1 MKHRFFVL
9 LFLLPLSNALAYPTN
24 AEKLKAIQD
33 PEWARSHPE
42 VFWDRLLNGD
52 PRETRKRL
60 TPDDKPP
67 CLINLR
73 GLCEVDNPRNY
84 FVAKEKLVVERLQ
97 AEGQTWDGLFSPPF
111 PQFGYYDYD
120 RTVTNR
126 EDNACSDEPDP
137 DGDWDEDFDVIDF
150 PWVSKPEWTASSTI
164 GNLLAFDL
172 TNSFA
177 RLEALSPA
185 RFAACFHEG
194 NVGYA
199 VTRRGNRRALAWM
212 ESRGFVDTSAL
223 GISGCSIVFGA
234 VESGDR
240 KLLEYVLERYGTN
253 LVDRPTALGYTPLML
268 AVRGDFYARGADLAS
283 MLLDR
288 GANANATIP
297 KTGET
302 PLHLAC
308 LQSLEDDPKVATS
321 VEIVR
326 LLLDRGADPTLRDRN
341 GRNVL
346 EYARANKA
354 PREIIR
360 VLRDRLGA
368 GPTEEEARAEDTEKR
383 TSAMNDAFSKPE
395 LAPGVVAG
403 LARMSAEAGEDVVWR
418 DACLRFLGRAL
429 ARPDGVAE
437 EDRALAREKLV
448 SALSFTNATLAG
460 TALVSLQCI
469 APDARFV
476 STNALRIVLAPAYSC
491 ESRATALLVWDNCVR
506 ADPSI
511 LADPLPDSLSPEW
524 PFTPKN
530 AREAIEWIPVDPSS
544 SLQLRATAEGVLIRL
559 APLF

>member
-1 MKHRFFVL
+1 MS
-9 LFLLPLSNALAYPTN
+9 LLPLLNCYSYPTN
-24 AEKLKAIQD
+24 GKKVKAIQN
-33 PEWARSHPE
+33 PEWAENHPE
-42 VFWDRLLNGD
+42 VYSDWLDGD
-52 PRETRKRL
+52 PRKTRMSL
-60 TPDDKPP
+60 SPDDKPP
-67 CLINLR
+67 SFENLR
-73 GLCEVDNPRNY
+73 GLCENDNPHNR
-84 FVAKEKLVVERLQ
+84 FVSLEKCVEDGLR
-97 AEGQTWDGLFSPPF
+97 ADGQTWDGLFSPPF
-111 PQFGYYDYD
+111 PQFGYYDFD

-126 EDNACSDEPDP
+126 EDNASSDEPDP
-137 DGDWDEDFDVIDF
+137 DGDWDEDFDVVE
-150 PWVSKPEWTASSTI
+150 PLWVSKPEWTASYTI

-172 TNSFA
+172 TNTFA
-177 RLEALSPA
+177 RLEALSPE

-199 VTRRGNRRALAWM
+199 VTSRGNRRALAWM
-212 ESRGFVDTSAL
+212 ESRGFVDTSTL
-223 GISGCSIVFGA
+223 GISGCSVVFGA

-268 AVRGDFYARGADLAS
+268 AVRGDFYARGADLAAL
-283 MLLDR
+283 LLDR
-288 GANANATIP
+288 GADANATIS

-321 VEIVR
+321 VEIVQ
-326 LLLDRGADPTLRDRN
+326 LLLDRGADPTLRDHN

-360 VLRDRLGA
+360 LLRDRLGA
-368 GPTEEEARAEDTEKR
+368 EPTEEEARAEDTEKR

-395 LAPGVVAG
+395 LAPSVVAG
-403 LARMSAEAGEDVVWR
+403 LARMSAESSEDVLWR

-460 TALVSLQCI
+460 TALVSLQCVD
-469 APDARFV
+469 PDPRFV
-476 STNALRIVLAPAYSC
+476 STNALWIVLAPAYSG
-491 ESRATALLVWDNCVR
+491 ESRATALLVWEKCVR

-511 LADPLPDSLSPEW
+511 LADPLPDELPPEW
-524 PFTPKN
+524 PFKPKN
-530 AREAIEWIPVDPSS
+530 AREAFEWMRVDPSAS
-544 SLQLRATAEGVLIRL
+544 SQLRATAEGVLTRL
-559 APLF
+559 SSLP